1 MKGMYSNMLE
11 MRRWL
16 FTVRDN
22 VKKICQDAIH
32 CSKNMIEVWKY
43 VNPAVK
49 SYGLLPIT
57 AKVAFV
63 MEVFWSLAMEKN

>member
-1 MKGMYSNMLE
+1 
-11 MRRWL
+11 
-16 FTVRDN
+16 
-22 VKKICQDAIH
+22 
-32 CSKNMIEVWKY
+32 MIEVWKY

-63 MEVFWSLAMEKN
+63 MEVFCSLAMEKN